1 MLYLDTSVVASLVLN
16 DAHSTTV
23 RKWFERKK
31 REQFAISDWTRV
43 EFASAVARLERMAQ
57 LDRNQADAAR
67 RAFRDEVESALEV
80 LPLRQ
85 EDFSLAV
92 ELLAVPASGL
102 RAGDALHL
110 AIVHNAALP
119 GFETLDETLAQ
130 AAKLLKIPARLLS

>member
-23 RKWFERKK
+23 RKWFKRKM

-43 EFASAVARLERMAQ
+43 EFAGAVAWLERTAQ
-57 LDRNQADAAR
+57 LDRSQADAAR
-67 RAFRDEVESALEV
+67 AVFRDEVESAMEV
-80 LPLRQ
+80 LRLGPA
-85 EDFSLAV
+85 DFGLAV
-92 ELLAVPASGL
+92 DLLAVPATGL

-110 AIVHNAALP
+110 AIVRNAAVP
-119 GFETLDETLAQ
+119 GFETLDERLAR

>member
-16 DAHSTTV
+16 DARSATV

-31 REQFAISDWTRV
+31 RQQFAISDWTRV

-57 LDRNQADAAR
+57 LDRSQADAAR
-67 RAFRDEVESALEV
+67 VAFRDEVESAMEV
-80 LPLRQ
+80 LPLHR
-85 EDFSLAV
+85 EDFGLAV
-92 ELLAVPASGL
+92 DLLAVPASGL

-119 GFETLDETLAQ
+119 EFETLDEGLAR
-130 AAKLLKIPARLLS
+130 AAKLLRIPARLLS